1 MRFFR
6 FRGKVARHRACRQ
19 GSDRAG
25 CGRVCWKQP
34 QPYPPSYPM
43 VVERFLLGDGHD
55 SLRMNSMNVCVQC
68 GCGKS
73 NRRQLKDNEMMVPT
87 WHEDLRRE
95 PYGLPLL
102 P

>member
-1 MRFFR
+1 MR
-6 FRGKVARHRACRQ
+6 
-19 GSDRAG
+19 DT
-25 CGRVCWKQP
+25 GRVGKAQIGLGAAGFAGNNLNLTWP
-34 QPYPPSYPM
+34 GSLM
-43 VVERFLLGDGHD
+43 VVECFLLGNGHD